1 MDTFEI
7 KKQKVWIM
15 KSIRK
20 GLGID
25 RSERGSSMYEKCPS
39 CSTIF
44 SQKEMI
50 DSGHVCPSCG
60 YHMKIGALE
69 RIRLI
74 CDPNS
79 FEEEAA
85 GMLSFNVLNFPD
97 YRQVLKDAKQTSGL
111 NEAYVYGTCAINAVP
126 AVIGVLDSSFV
137 MGSMGNV
144 AGEKIAMSVELAQKN
159 RLPLIIFSASGGA
172 RMQEGTVSLM
182 QMAKTSSAMRRF
194 SRKGGL
200 FISCLTNPTTGGV
213 LASYASLGDIIIAE
227 PGALIGFAGPRVIEQ
242 TIGQKLPEGF
252 QTSEYLLE
260 HGFLDMIVERTDLR
274 GVITQILRLHERRN
288 RYGTAHRI

>member
-1 MDTFEI
+1 MDTFEE
-7 KKQKVWIM
+7 KKHKVRIM

-20 GLGID
+20 GLGIV
-25 RSERGSSMYEKCPS
+25 RPEHGESMYEKCPS
-39 CSTIF
+39 CSTVF
-44 SQKEMI
+44 SKKEMT

-60 YHMKIGALE
+60 YHLKIGAFE
-69 RIRLI
+69 RIRMI

-79 FEEEAA
+79 FAEEAA
-85 GMLSFNVLNFPD
+85 GMTSFNILNFPD
-97 YRQVLKDAKQTSGL
+97 YRQILKDAKQTSGI
-111 NEAYVYGTCAINAVP
+111 NEAYIFGSCTINAVP

-137 MGSMGNV
+137 MGSMGV
-144 AGEKIAMSVELAQKN
+144 VVGEKIAMSVELARKE

-182 QMAKTSSAMRRF
+182 QMAKTSAAMRRF

-200 FISCLTNPTTGGV
+200 FLSCLTNPTTGGV

-252 QTSEYLLE
+252 QTSEYLLR
-260 HGFLDMIVERTDLR
+260 HGFLDMIVERADLR
-274 GVITQILRLHERRN
+274 AVIHQILRLHERR
-288 RYGTAHRI
+288 GS